1 MGEKNRGFGDSF
13 KSALNGIY
21 IAARK
26 ELHIR
31 VHFIIALIV
40 VVGAL
45 VVGLDR
51 PLEWAVL
58 LVIIAVVIVAEMINT
73 VIEVLVHTL
82 VKEHRPEI
90 GHALD
95 ICAGAVLMAAFLAVI
110 VGILL
115 LGRPLWETLTRW
127 F

>member
-1 MGEKNRGFGDSF
+1 MGDKKRGFPESF
-13 KSALNGIY
+13 KSALSGIY
-21 IAARK
+21 VAARK

-31 VHFIIALIV
+31 VHFIIAVLV

-45 VVGLDR
+45 VMGLDH

-73 VIEVLVHTL
+73 VIEILVHTL
-82 VKEHRPEI
+82 VKERLPEI

-95 ICAGAVLMAAFLAVI
+95 ICAGAVLVAAFLAVI
-110 VGILL
+110 VGVLL
-115 LGRPLWETLTRW
+115 LGRPLWDTLGRW

>member
-1 MGEKNRGFGDSF
+1 MGKKKRGFGESF
-13 KSALNGIY
+13 KCALNGVLL
-21 IAARK
+21 AARN
-26 ELHIR
+26 EVHIR
-31 VHFIIALIV
+31 VHFIIALII

-45 VVGLDR
+45 VLGLDH

-73 VIEVLVHTL
+73 VIEILVRTL
-82 VKEHRPEI
+82 APDHRPEI

-95 ICAGAVLMAAFLAVI
+95 ICAGAVLVAAFLSVV

-115 LGRPLWETLTRW
+115 LGHPLWETLTRW